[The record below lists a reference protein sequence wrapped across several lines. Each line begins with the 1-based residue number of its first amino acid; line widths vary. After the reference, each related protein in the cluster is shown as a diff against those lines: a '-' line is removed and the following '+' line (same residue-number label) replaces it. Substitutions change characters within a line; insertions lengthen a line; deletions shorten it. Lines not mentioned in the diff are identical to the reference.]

1 MQAYGEAG
9 SRLPQGQALEEL
21 ARLYWYTVE
30 FGLVRDGGRLQI
42 FGAGI
47 VSSNGESAYA
57 LDSPEPLR
65 LAFDLRRTLRTEYR
79 IDAFQKNYF
88 VIESFEDLVRRTTV
102 DFGGL
107 YQELAGTAPI
117 KVGTRLPTD
126 VLFAPNPASGLARN
140 RLTA

>member
-1 MQAYGEAG
+1 MKG
-9 SRLPQGQALEEL
+9 SLHTEEL
-21 ARLYWYTVE
+21 L
-30 FGLVRDGGRLQI
+30 
-42 FGAGI
+42 GA
-47 VSSNGESAYA
+47 VVPH
-57 LDSPEPLR
+57 DSG
-65 LAFDLRRTLRTEYR
+65 LRTEYR